1 MIIHFYFQCVLM
13 MMMMMMMMNILT
25 SGGLS
30 FIECLLAEV
39 LQKAVSIAFSVDPYF
54 CSDVQALMSEKHG
67 LVIVACLTGS
77 LQVLK

>member
-1 MIIHFYFQCVLM
+1 MIIHFYFQCALMM

-39 LQKAVSIAFSVDPYF
+39 LQKAVSIAFSAR
-54 CSDVQALMSEKHG
+54 QER
-67 LVIVACLTGS
+67 LVIQYLC
-77 LQVLK
+77 K

>member
-1 MIIHFYFQCVLM
+1 MMIIHFYFQCALMM

-39 LQKAVSIAFSVDPYF
+39 LQKAVSIAFSAR
-54 CSDVQALMSEKHG
+54 QER
-67 LVIVACLTGS
+67 LVIQYLC
-77 LQVLK
+77 K

>member
-1 MIIHFYFQCVLM
+1 MIIHFYFQCALM

-39 LQKAVSIAFSVDPYF
+39 LQKAVSIAFSAR
-54 CSDVQALMSEKHG
+54 QER
-67 LVIVACLTGS
+67 LVIQYLC
-77 LQVLK
+77 K